1 METTLL
7 LTNKG
12 VIIKVKGD
20 EDKLI
25 SDSEFYSKR
34 SNMFKHVDMKS
45 ISRMFSSERFVI
57 TNNKDKLVTLEA
69 MRDGKSKLTQVNP
82 DETLKFNRDS
92 YMS

>member
-34 SNMFKHVDMKS
+34 SNMFKHVDMQS
-45 ISRMFSSERFVI
+45 VSRMFSSERFVVE
-57 TNNKDKLVTLEA
+57 NNRDELVTLEA
-69 MRDGKSKLTQVNP
+69 MIDGKSKLTQVNP
-82 DETLKFNRDS
+82 GEILKFNRDS
-92 YMS
+92 CVS